1 MRTADKIIAVIDD
14 EVHYLAELYDM
25 KGNFL
30 MKIWEKAA
38 AFDSMDRRKIRSKT
52 SRTFL
57 TLSYGIVP
65 VTLSQRQTLT
75 LCLERS

>member
-14 EVHYLAELYDM
+14 EIYYLTELYDM

-38 AFDSMDRRKIRSKT
+38 AFDSMDEANEYLARDKSA
-52 SRTFL
+52 L
-57 TLSYGIVP
+57 H
-65 VTLSQRQTLT
+65 
-75 LCLERS
+75 LEDPE